1 MSSSP
6 NTAPWQ
12 LAPVSAAPRVAAA
25 ALAVIAID
33 STFAWQSMPLLASI
47 AFLIIPLLVAIRVV
61 RGFPGSLSASAVTL
75 GATAALA
82 GRGLVASTPSRPAYV
97 SSALLVAAI
106 VSAVGLA
113 AVAVAWWGRR
123 QQHAPII
130 AIEITDSGEFAV
142 VRSWSRRA
150 RNRTY
155 R

>member
-75 GATAALA
+75 GVTAALA
-82 GRGLVASTPSRPAYV
+82 GRALVASTPSRPAYV

-123 QQHAPII
+123 QHAPII

-142 VRSWSRRA
+142 VRSWSRRP

>member
-75 GATAALA
+75 GVTAALA
-82 GRGLVASTPSRPAYV
+82 AASSRAGKLQPK
-97 SSALLVAAI
+97 
-106 VSAVGLA
+106 
-113 AVAVAWWGRR
+113 
-123 QQHAPII
+123 
-130 AIEITDSGEFAV
+130 
-142 VRSWSRRA
+142 
-150 RNRTY
+150 
-155 R
+155 